1 MYTGIFKCRNQRW
14 CSFFHPSKHFIR
26 PNCQDRPL
34 SCTTVV
40 RDHLS
45 HVSFIKRQLLHSIS
59 SRSTAFGNSDSGL
72 HIRSNMCWTN
82 IQFRTCSSGANGRN
96 TSEDKHGPVKD
107 GASFDNEKTQR
118 ERVSEE
124 AKHCDAHA
132 QLGEQDQKEWLHN
145 EKLAIESK
153 RKESPF
159 LTRREKFK
167 NEFLRRI
174 VPWEKLHVSWDNF
187 PYYINEHTKNTLVE
201 CVASHLKHKKCTT
214 SYGARLTSS
223 SGRIMLQ
230 SVPGTEL
237 YRERTVK
244 ALARDLKVPLLV
256 LDSSVLAPYDFGDDE
271 IESDDSAGEESC
283 SESEAEDDNDAVN
296 EEEWTSSAEAK
307 SDCSDDDAVDLEAN
321 AEAALK
327 KLLPCSLEEFEKV
340 CSLKYQLSDR
350 RYFTASLPVQIG
362 GMRVSGECDSSSE
375 SSKNESAG
383 NSEIP
388 KRPLNK
394 GNYFQLALHWDR
406 VKYVGP
412 SIRIEAD
419 DRVILGKI
427 PTSDGLKNAYTTIRG
442 RPLSSGQL
450 GEVYEVNGDRVAVI
464 LDSGNDNKEDDGEK
478 DEKLT
483 EQPAKAPV
491 YWIDAKDIEH
501 DPDTGIEYCYI
512 AMEALC
518 EVLRSVQPLIVYFPD
533 SSQWLSRAV
542 PKSNRKDF
550 LSKVQEMFD
559 KLSGPVVLICGQN
572 KAETGSKE
580 KERFTMLLP
589 NLGRLAKLPL
599 SLKHLTDGLRGA
611 KRSNEND
618 ITKLFTNILCLYPPK
633 ENVVVGI
640 LLQALVS
647 CETMTEA
654 YFQEEDLLRTF
665 NKQVEEDRRIVIS
678 RSNLIELHKVLEE
691 NEMSC
696 MDLLHINTDGLILT
710 KRKAE
715 KVIGWAKNHYLS
727 SCLLPCIKGDRLSL
741 PRESL
746 EMAIMRLK
754 EQETISEK
762 PSQNLKA
769 CAYIF
774 SSQCYKYVESFTCYV
789 LISIEYKYQQNLA
802 KDEYESNFVSAV
814 VAPGEIG
821 VKFNDVGALEE
832 VKKALN
838 ELVILPMRRPELF
851 SHGNLL
857 RPCKGIL
864 LFGPPGTGKTL
875 LAKALATEAGAN
887 FISITG
893 STLTSK
899 WFGDA
904 EKLTKALFSF
914 ASKLAPV
921 IIFVD
926 EVDSLLGARGGS
938 FEHEATRRMRNEF
951 MAAWDGLRSKDS
963 QRILILGAT
972 NRPFDLDDAV
982 IRRLPRRQQC
992 HLYNCVV
999 SLFRIHVDLPDA
1011 ENRMK
1016 ILRIILNRENLEA
1029 DFQFDKLANATEGY
1043 SGSDLKNLCIAAAY
1057 RPVEELLEEEKG
1069 GKNGATPALRPLN
1082 LEDFIQS
1089 KAKVG
1094 PSVSFDAASMNELRK
1109 WNEQYGEGGNRKKSP
1124 FGF

>member
-1 MYTGIFKCRNQRW
+1 MHAGIIKCRNPRW
-14 CSFFHPSKHFIR
+14 GSFFHPSKHFIR
-26 PNCQDRPL
+26 PNCQDRSM
-34 SCTTVV
+34 SCTIFA
-40 RDHLS
+40 RDPFLHA
-45 HVSFIKRQLLHSIS
+45 SFIKRKLLYSLS
-59 SRSTAFGNSDSGL
+59 SRSIAFRKSDGGL
-72 HIRSNMCWTN
+72 HTRSNTCWTD
-82 IQFRTCSSGANGRN
+82 IQFRACSSGPDGRN
-96 TSEDKHGPVKD
+96 KSEDKHAPVKD
-107 GASFDNEKTQR
+107 GASSDNEKTR
-118 ERVSEE
+118 EETASED

-132 QLGEQDQKEWLHN
+132 RLGEQDQKEWLYN
-145 EKLAIESK
+145 EKLAIEIK
-153 RKESPF
+153 KKESPS

-201 CVASHLKHKKCTT
+201 CVSSHLKHKKCTS

-223 SGRIMLQ
+223 SGRILLQ

-244 ALARDLKVPLLV
+244 ALARDLQVPLLV
-256 LDSSVLAPYDFGDDE
+256 LDSSVLAHYDLGDDE
-271 IESDDSAGEESC
+271 CELDDIAESVEGI
-283 SESEAEDDNDAVN
+283 SESEVEDENDAVN
-296 EEEWTSSAEAK
+296 EEEEWTSSTEDK
-307 SDCSDDDAVDLEAN
+307 SDFCDDDAVDVEAT

-327 KLLPCSLEEFEKV
+327 KLLPFSLEEFEK
-340 CSLKYQLSDR
+340 
-350 RYFTASLPVQIG
+350 
-362 GMRVSGECDSSSE
+362 RVSGESDSSAE
-375 SSKNESAG
+375 SSKNEAA
-383 NSEIP
+383 NSSETP

-394 GNYFQLALHWDR
+394 GDR
-406 VKYVGP
+406 VKYMGP
-412 SIRIEAD
+412 SIHIEAD
-419 DRVILGKI
+419 DRL
-427 PTSDGLKNAYTTIRG
+427 
-442 RPLSSGQL
+442 LSSGQC
-450 GEVYEVNGDRVAVI
+450 GEVYEVNGDQVAVI
-464 LDSGNDNKEDDGEK
+464 LDTGNDNKSNEGEK
-478 DEKLT
+478 EEKLP
-483 EQPAKAPV
+483 EQLTKALV

-501 DPDTGIEYCYI
+501 DPDTETEDCYI
-512 AMEALC
+512 VMEVLC
-518 EVLRSVQPLIVYFPD
+518 EVLRSMQPIIVYFSD

-542 PKSNRKDF
+542 PKSNHKDF
-550 LSKVQEMFD
+550 VSKVQEMFGQ
-559 KLSGPVVLICGQN
+559 LSGPVVLVCGQN

-580 KERFTMLLP
+580 KERFTMVLP
-589 NLGRLAKLPL
+589 NFGHLAKLPL
-599 SLKHLTDGLRGA
+599 SLKHLTEGQKGA
-611 KRSNEND
+611 KRSNEKD
-618 ITKLFTNILCLYPPK
+618 IYKLFTNILCLNPPK
-633 ENVVVGI
+633 
-640 LLQALVS
+640 
-647 CETMTEA
+647 
-654 YFQEEDLLRTF
+654 EEDLLRKF
-665 NKQVEEDRRIVIS
+665 NKLVEEDGKIVIS
-678 RSNLIELHKVLEE
+678 RSNLNELHKVLEE

-696 MDLLHINTDGLILT
+696 MDLLHVNTDGLILT

-741 PRESL
+741 PHESL
-746 EMAIMRLK
+746 EIAIVRLK

-762 PSQNLKA
+762 PSQNLK
-769 CAYIF
+769 
-774 SSQCYKYVESFTCYV
+774 
-789 LISIEYKYQQNLA
+789 NLA

-821 VKFNDVGALEE
+821 VKFNDVGALED

-851 SHGNLL
+851 SRGNLL

-875 LAKALATEAGAN
+875 LAKALATEAEAN

-951 MAAWDGLRSKDS
+951 MAAWDGLRSEDS
-963 QRILILGAT
+963 QRILVLGAT

-982 IRRLPRRQQC
+982 IRRLPRR
-992 HLYNCVV
+992 
-999 SLFRIHVDLPDA
+999 IHVDLPYA

-1016 ILRIILNRENLEA
+1016 ILKIILSRENLEP
-1029 DFQFDKLANATEGY
+1029 DFLFDKLANATEGY

-1057 RPVEELLEEEKG
+1057 RPVEELLEEEKD
-1069 GKNGATPALRPLN
+1069 GKNVAGAAPALRPLN
-1082 LEDFIQS
+1082 LNDFIQS

-1109 WNEQYGEGGNRKKSP
+1109 WNEQYGEGGSRKQSP